1 MIDFG
6 AVLTRV
12 VRENCTDAHFQPG
25 SPPLIRKI
33 KDLIPVGTD
42 YLTSQDTAMI
52 LEKTLSEERRKR
64 FEKDLEAD
72 YAYTLA
78 GQFRFR
84 VNAHYHLG
92 TVGLSFR
99 LCRTDILSFE
109 TLRLPPVIRELAA
122 LERGLILLTGITG
135 SGKST
140 TLAAMISHINETRH
154 CHIVTVE
161 DPVEFIHEDKMSLVT
176 QREVG
181 TDTKSF
187 LEALRR
193 VLRQDPDVILIGEMR
208 DRETIRTAISA
219 AETGHLVF
227 STLHVVQAAIAVDRI
242 LSFFAREEQD
252 QVREQIAMNLQGV
265 VSQRLLSSAD
275 RTFILPALE
284 IMIGTAT
291 VRKLIAEGRTRDLPQ
306 AMQNGEAGMQT
317 LNQHLVKLV
326 QSGLVAQEEA
336 LKNSDNPVALRRAI
350 AGGYAGGDRQSIIGV

>member
-1 MIDFG
+1 MVDFK
-6 AVLTRV
+6 AVLARV
-12 VRENCTDAHFQPG
+12 VKENCTDAHFQTG

-33 KDLIPVGTD
+33 KDLVPAGD
-42 YLTSQDTAMI
+42 EYLTAEDTI
-52 LEKTLSEERRKR
+52 LILAETLSEERRER

-72 YAYTLA
+72 YAYTLS

-92 TVGLSFR
+92 TIGLSFR
-99 LCRTDILSFE
+99 LCRTDILSLE
-109 TLRLPPVIRELAA
+109 TLRLPPVIRELAS
-122 LERGLILLTGITG
+122 LERGMILVTGITG

-140 TLAAMISHINETRH
+140 TLATMIRHINETRH

-181 TDTKSF
+181 SDTKSF

-227 STLHVVQAAIAVDRI
+227 STLHVVQAATAVDRI
-242 LSFFAREEQD
+242 LSFFATEEQD

-265 VSQRLLSSAD
+265 LSQRLLSSAD
-275 RTFILPALE
+275 RSFILPALE

-336 LKNSDNPVALRRAI
+336 LRTSDNPASLRRLL
-350 AGGYAGGDRQSIIGV
+350 AGGYSAGDRQSIIGT